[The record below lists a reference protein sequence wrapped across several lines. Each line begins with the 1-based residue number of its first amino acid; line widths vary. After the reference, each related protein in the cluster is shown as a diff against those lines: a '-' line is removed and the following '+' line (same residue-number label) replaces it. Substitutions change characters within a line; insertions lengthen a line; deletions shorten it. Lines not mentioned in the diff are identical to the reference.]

1 MGHGMSED
9 IYRAFHNAKCYDVEI
24 RTTASSFA
32 NYEPGTIKEFKDY
45 DKVSAEMRR
54 ILDSFR
60 FLK

>member
-1 MGHGMSED
+1 MSED
-9 IYRAFHNAKCYDVEI
+9 IYRTFHNAKCYDVEI
-24 RTTASSFA
+24 RMTASGFA

-45 DKVSAEMRR
+45 DKVSGEMKR